1 MEYLFNL
8 RGNFYKT
15 IIKPAMFY
23 GTEHWTIKK

>member
-8 RGNFYKT
+8 REKSYKT

-23 GTEHWTIKK
+23 GTECWTIKK